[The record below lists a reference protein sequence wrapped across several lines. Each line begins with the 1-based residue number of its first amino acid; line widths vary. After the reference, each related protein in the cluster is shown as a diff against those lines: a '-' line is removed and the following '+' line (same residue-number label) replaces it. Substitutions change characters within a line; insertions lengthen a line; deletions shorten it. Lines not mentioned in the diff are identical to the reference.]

1 MMQAIPGGTSM
12 RALRLLAS
20 VLLPT
25 LAFAAVGQG
34 CIISDCDNGQDN
46 CVEFQT
52 PTRYEL
58 EEETLSAPWTA
69 GKAIRVVSANG
80 QVNVVQGNSAEVSAT
95 FGAFTLHEEDKED
108 EARRE
113 MTDNLNVEVTD
124 SGSEILVRS
133 ATTEDA
139 SGGTGADITV
149 RLPAGFDGAFSVVQD
164 NGSVEVDLTGST
176 PASTSVVN
184 DGAGSLTVYGA
195 QGALEVIAST
205 GDVTLSIGSWPA
217 AGSSGTVFT
226 DNGDI
231 DVDVPATADGTII
244 LSAEGELT
252 ENGVPETWTATA
264 DGYTMGTG
272 MGGTVDIT
280 TDFGDIILNVE

>member
-1 MMQAIPGGTSM
+1 M

-58 EEETLSAPWTA
+58 EDETLSAAWTT
-69 GKAIRVVSANG
+69 GKAVRVVSANG
-80 QVNVVQGNSAEVSAT
+80 QVNVVQGSSAEVSAT

-113 MTDNLNVEVTD
+113 MTENLKVEVTD
-124 SGSEILVRS
+124 SASEILVRVT
-133 ATTEDA
+133 TTEDA

-149 RLPAGFDGAFSVVQD
+149 RLPSGFDGAFEVAQD

-176 PASTSVVN
+176 PASTKVVN

-195 QGALEVIAST
+195 RGELDVTAST
-205 GDVTLSIGSWPA
+205 GDVTLSIASWPA
-217 AGSSGTVFT
+217 GNGTVFT

-231 DVDVPATADGTII
+231 DVSIPSSAEGTLI

-252 ENGVPETWTATA
+252 EDGIPATWTETA

-272 MGGTVDIT
+272 VGGTVDIT
-280 TDFGDIILNVE
+280 TDFGDIILTVE